1 MGGVINV
8 RLPND
13 LWYTEVTWENML
25 KLEIFEVSYIDN
37 EVCFVN
43 INGTKMELKRSD
55 YDKLKKMKPLNFK
68 FNVKK
73 LKL

>member
-13 LWYTEVTWENML
+13 LWYTEVTWDNML
-25 KLEIFEVSYIDN
+25 KWEIFEVSYIDN